1 MNIQKP
7 ENDRDRQ
14 VQRKDTENRTCGER
28 TARLTIR
35 GTQTDPDGNSQEHTS
50 VYLARYTVA
59 EEGPGHVFRYLIGG
73 DDTGGPESVLFV
85 SRGLVRMER
94 AGEGSS
100 VMIFDPSVPMTG
112 CDYGTPF
119 GVIPMEIR
127 TQRISVMDGG
137 ASLRPAA
144 GSGRL
149 RLRARVQYSLGMD
162 ADYALECSVTI
173 QADEITAGG

>member
-14 VQRKDTENRTCGER
+14 VQRKDAENRTCGER

-59 EEGPGHVFRYLIGG
+59 EEGPGHVFRYRMGG

-94 AGEGSS
+94 AGEGGS
-100 VMIFDPSVPMTG
+100 VMIFDPSVPVTG

-127 TQRISVMDGG
+127 TRRISLLGG
-137 ASLRPAA
+137 AASRI
-144 GSGRL
+144 

-173 QADEITAGG
+173 QADEITADG

>member
-1 MNIQKP
+1 MNKQTP
-7 ENDRDRQ
+7 ENDRGRQ
-14 VQRKDTENRTCGER
+14 ARRKDTENRSSGER
-28 TARLTIR
+28 TVRLTIR
-35 GTQTDPDGNSQEHTS
+35 GIQTDPDGNSQEHTS
-50 VYLARYTVA
+50 VYLAGYTEA
-59 EEGPGHVFRYLIGG
+59 EEGPGHVFRYRTGE
-73 DDTGGPESVLFV
+73 DKAGGPESVLFV

-149 RLRARVQYSLGMD
+149 RLRAGVQYSLGMD
-162 ADYALECSVTI
+162 AGYALECSVTI
-173 QADEITAGG
+173 QADEITE

>member
-1 MNIQKP
+1 
-7 ENDRDRQ
+7 
-14 VQRKDTENRTCGER
+14 
-28 TARLTIR
+28 
-35 GTQTDPDGNSQEHTS
+35 
-50 VYLARYTVA
+50 VA
-59 EEGPGHVFRYLIGG
+59 VEGPGRVFRCRMGG
-73 DDTGGPESVLFV
+73 DDTGGPASVLFV

-94 AGEGSS
+94 AGEGGS
-100 VMIFDPSVPMTG
+100 VMIFDPSVPVTG

-127 TQRISVMDGG
+127 TRRISLLGG
-137 ASLRPAA
+137 AAS
-144 GSGRL
+144 RL